1 MTINEK
7 LTMIGLKI
15 IKFLSRLFGSVVKH
29 LDEKDKVNFEIL
41 TSEPG

>member
-1 MTINEK
+1 MNKK

-15 IKFLSRLFGSVVKH
+15 IKLLSRLFGRVVKH
-29 LDEKDKVNFEIL
+29 LDEKDEVNFKIL